1 MTRNRFSPRLAAAA
15 LAAALMGAA
24 AVPAMAQPAPAPAP
38 AAAAERP
45 HHRAMTP
52 EQLQQRQQR
61 MNEFQAQRA
70 EAFKQKLQITPAQ
83 ESAWNTFQQ
92 AMKPGERHARLDS
105 DRQALAQLTTPE
117 RIDRMRALRTQRT
130 AEADRRGDA
139 VKAFYATLT
148 PAQQKTFD
156 TESGRMHGRGFGKG
170 DKGPRGEKHGR
181 HHGQGGPA
189 VAPKA
194 Q

>member
-1 MTRNRFSPRLAAAA
+1 MTRNRFTQRFAATA

-24 AVPAMAQPAPAPAP
+24 AVPAMAQPAPPAPAP
-38 AAAAERP
+38 AATAERP
-45 HHRAMTP
+45 QRPMTP
-52 EQLQQRQQR
+52 EQRQQR
-61 MNEFQAQRA
+61 MGERQAQHA
-70 EAFKQKLQITPAQ
+70 EAFKKKLQLTPAQ
-83 ESAWNTFQQ
+83 EPAWNTFQQ
-92 AMKPGERHARLDS
+92 AMKPGERHAQLD
-105 DRQALAQLTTPE
+105 RKGLEQLSTPE
-117 RIDRMRALRTQRT
+117 RIDRMRALRMQRT

-156 TESGRMHGRGFGKG
+156 AESSRMHGRGFGKG
-170 DKGPRGEKHGR
+170 DRGPRGEQHGR
-181 HHGQGGPA
+181 HHGHGGAP